1 MDIVHETIDRAS
13 EGYKEIMDFMLET
26 IPTPRAQVKEYAPK
40 IHVFKINPEK
50 IKEVIG
56 KGGEMIDKIIE
67 QCDNIKIDFEDDG
80 TCFLTHE
87 KQEMIEK
94 AKNLILEIAT
104 DLKVGQVFDAK
115 IVRVEAYGL
124 FVQLPKG
131 KQGLCHVS
139 NLGQKFTDGL
149 EKHFKIGDTI
159 NVVISQI
166 GFDGKIA
173 VKRKLG

>member
-1 MDIVHETIDRAS
+1 
-13 EGYKEIMDFMLET
+13 
-26 IPTPRAQVKEYAPK
+26 
-40 IHVFKINPEK
+40 
-50 IKEVIG
+50 
-56 KGGEMIDKIIE
+56 MIDKIIE

-104 DLKVGQVFDAK
+104 DLEVGQVFDAK

-173 VKRKLG
+173 VKRKLA